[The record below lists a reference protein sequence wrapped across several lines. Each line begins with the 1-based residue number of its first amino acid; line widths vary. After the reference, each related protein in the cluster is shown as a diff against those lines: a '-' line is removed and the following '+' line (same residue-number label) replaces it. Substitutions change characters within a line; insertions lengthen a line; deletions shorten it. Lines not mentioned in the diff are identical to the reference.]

1 MHGHLL
7 NETRTRAHQAV
18 ELRAIGQG
26 GEGVAQAP
34 LSVAVEVPL
43 AREATPTSEDGQSDH
58 LAGGEGGLRTGL
70 RVWRMVVAEIVNHN
84 VKCGEEGVHIDH
96 EPVPFPLGLG
106 SRPTLDCGHLPL
118 KSSRD
123 NSHQAFKWGAM
134 GYIFSVGTRPS
145 NGR

>member
-34 LSVAVEVPL
+34 PRVAVEIPL
-43 AREATPTSEDGQSDH
+43 AREATPTSEDGQGDH
-58 LAGGEGGLRTGL
+58 LAGAEGGFRPGL
-70 RVWRMVVAEIVNHN
+70 PVWRVGLAEIVDHD

-96 EPVPFPLGLG
+96 EEPVPFPLGSG

-123 NSHQAFKWGAM
+123 NSHQAFK
-134 GYIFSVGTRPS
+134 
-145 NGR
+145 